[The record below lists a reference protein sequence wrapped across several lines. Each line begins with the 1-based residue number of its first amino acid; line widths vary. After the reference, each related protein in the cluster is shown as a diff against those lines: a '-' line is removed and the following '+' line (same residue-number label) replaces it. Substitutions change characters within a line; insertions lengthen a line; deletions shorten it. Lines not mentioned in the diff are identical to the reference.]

1 MVAGTFSDPVRKTLP
16 LKPYGEAL
24 VRLIRTFG
32 QLPTRFM
39 ISRPPPLG
47 MAIRELTLK
56 VVLAALP
63 NSIRTHSVAR
73 VAEKLRLD

>member
-1 MVAGTFSDPVRKTLP
+1 
-16 LKPYGEAL
+16 
-24 VRLIRTFG
+24 
-32 QLPTRFM
+32 
-39 ISRPPPLG
+39 
-47 MAIRELTLK
+47 MAISELTLK